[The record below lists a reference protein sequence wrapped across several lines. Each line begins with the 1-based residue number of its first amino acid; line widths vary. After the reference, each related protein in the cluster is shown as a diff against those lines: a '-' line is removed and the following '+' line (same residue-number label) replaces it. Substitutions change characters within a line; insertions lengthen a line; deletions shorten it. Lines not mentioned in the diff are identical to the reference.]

1 MSWFD
6 TTGIASLA
14 KNALKEAQKTIDKA
28 LDIKDDESAAES
40 ATFDSSILDSQAKSA
55 NMKHS
60 SSNSA
65 LQSSIWGSFTGSF
78 FDNPIGDTKT
88 VTTPPS
94 SSVVARINEDL
105 CDILERPAKET
116 SQNESEGNSSAS
128 VEIMSPPTTPG
139 SNLTSPEQLSG
150 PTVQHSESVEVI
162 SATTPSS
169 DLITVSSS
177 SPSEQLSLSC
187 NLNPDSVEV
196 ISDEFMD
203 EDLSIEDDSKSY
215 NTVTESTTIV
225 TVFEGSSKAITT
237 APSRSGLHLSLE
249 ASTADLIKSS
259 DRKSLNEMKVSVD
272 SDTKK
277 VPRLIEDAMLEKS
290 IESFD
295 SQTQFSDSTH
305 SFEEVQPQNQD
316 SGNRS
321 DSPQSSEE
329 HSDIVKVSSEQNSS
343 DEIETATSSD
353 IEIISPNGDSSS
365 TNSVHK
371 VSPLNCSIQHA
382 ELSKKKGHSREL
394 STHSMQSNAS
404 DDSRF
409 SYQPETERLMRRISE
424 LSDILESREYK
435 LMELGRENAELREK
449 NAEMKVH
456 LDTKRKRDDCMEVT
470 SVTEEYTQRLSAIEK
485 KFQQSIR
492 ERDNLRDQLKAA
504 RSDLASKMSKE
515 DIQKVIN
522 EKDFMIE
529 ELKTEGEKLSKQIL
543 QNSNII
549 KKLRA
554 KEKDSDSTLK
564 RQNEQIEELTDEM
577 ERLKKSLSAKDEV
590 ERSQIEA
597 VHKLSSEKRKLER
610 ENGQLK
616 SQLDDTTQKLKTL
629 QTSFEAAKK
638 ELNERQQ
645 SHSELTKKAEVLA
658 ILESEKNATAVRNE
672 QILIELSSL
681 REKLKQVEGGNN
693 QKELNLRRENA
704 ELLRRLEETELKLE
718 QQTGLLSDSTIPLFR
733 QIEALQSTLDQRNTV
748 FEGKEKH
755 YLEQIDELQCKF
767 TKLSNTEQVSTEQ
780 RVTLKN
786 KISTLEEE
794 VSTLRIKLDKVSDSI
809 QQKEMEFVFKENE
822 LRDEIKKLHLVNE
835 ERTKELDES
844 RSKIEKLH
852 GQLNVEKEIGLS
864 ERRRGQELERK
875 VKRLSESNLEPD
887 DKVDSHRGDVSPTLS
902 LGHASNADSLSSALW
917 PMEDIDCVSNSGRQN
932 SIYGASGFGS
942 ATHTTLLENLQ
953 ASLKQRDGENHQ
965 LQWELSRLQADRN
978 FLMTEV
984 SNLTS
989 QLETIKEKFNQNEHV
1004 AIEYNELQRKYDA
1017 ILQMYGEKVEETE
1030 ELQLDLLDVKEMYKA
1045 QIDELLKQQ
1054 KERDKAAND

>member
-28 LDIKDDESAAES
+28 LDIKDDDP
-40 ATFDSSILDSQAKSA
+40 ATDTSRVDSTIVDSQTKSA

-60 SSNSA
+60 SSNNA
-65 LQSSIWGSFTGSF
+65 IQSSIWGSFTGSF
-78 FDNPIGDTKT
+78 FDNPIGDMKT

-94 SSVVARINEDL
+94 SSSVAARINEDL
-105 CDILERPAKET
+105 CDIIERPAKENA
-116 SQNESEGNSSAS
+116 QNESEGNSSAS
-128 VEIMSPPTTPG
+128 VEIVSPPTTPG

-150 PTVQHSESVEVI
+150 TTVQHSESVEVI
-162 SATTPSS
+162 SITTPSS

-177 SPSEQLSLSC
+177 SPSEQMSNSC

-215 NTVTESTTIV
+215 NTVTESTTVV
-225 TVFEGSSKAITT
+225 TVFEGSRETAITT

-249 ASTADLIKSS
+249 ASTADLIKPSS
-259 DRKSLNEMKVSVD
+259 DRKPLNEMKISID

-277 VPRLIEDAMLEKS
+277 VPKLIEDAMLEKS

-305 SFEEVQPQNQD
+305 SFEEVQSQNQD
-316 SGNRS
+316 GGNRS

-329 HSDIVKVSSEQNSS
+329 HSDIVKVSSEQNSG

-353 IEIISPNGDSSS
+353 IEIISSPNGDSSS

-371 VSPLNCSIQHA
+371 VSPLNCSMQHA
-382 ELSKKKGHSREL
+382 EVSKKKGHSREL

-409 SYQPETERLMRRISE
+409 SYQPETERLVRRISE

-449 NAEMKVH
+449 NVEMKVH
-456 LDTKRKRDDCMEVT
+456 MDTKRKRDDCMEVT
-470 SVTEEYTQRLSAIEK
+470 SVTEEYTQRLSALEK

-492 ERDNLRDQLKAA
+492 ERDNLRDQLKSA
-504 RSDLASKMSKE
+504 RSDLDSKVSKE

-543 QNSNII
+543 QHSNII

-554 KEKDSDSTLK
+554 KEKDSDGTLK

-597 VHKLSSEKRKLER
+597 VHKLSSEKRKLDR
-610 ENGQLK
+610 ENSQLK

-658 ILESEKNATAVRNE
+658 VLESEKNATVVRNE

-693 QKELNLRRENA
+693 QKEMILRRENA
-704 ELLRRLEETELKLE
+704 ELLRRLEATDMKLE
-718 QQTGLLSDSTIPLFR
+718 QQSDLLSDSTIPLFR
-733 QIEALQSTLDQRNTV
+733 QIEALQATLDQRNTV
-748 FEGKEKH
+748 FESKEKH
-755 YLEQIDELQCKF
+755 YVEQIDELQNKF
-767 TKLSNTEQVSTEQ
+767 VKLSSTEQ
-780 RVTLKN
+780 LATEQRITLKS
-786 KISTLEEE
+786 KIATLEEE
-794 VSTLRIKLDKVSDSI
+794 ISTLRLKLEKISSSI
-809 QQKEMEFVFKENE
+809 QQKELEFVFKENE
-822 LRDEIKKLHLVNE
+822 LKDELKKVHLVNE
-835 ERTKELDES
+835 ERTKELDDS
-844 RSKIEKLH
+844 RLKIEKLQD
-852 GQLNVEKEIGLS
+852 QLSTEKEIGLS

-875 VKRLSESNLEPD
+875 VKRLSESNFETD
-887 DKVDSHRGDVSPTLS
+887 DKVDSQRGDVSPTLS
-902 LGHASNADSLSSALW
+902 LGHMSNADSLSSALW
-917 PMEDIDCVSNSGRQN
+917 PMVSLTDKFFFFLKESSNRLFTL
-932 SIYGASGFGS
+932 SI
-942 ATHTTLLENLQ
+942 TLCP
-953 ASLKQRDGENHQ
+953 
-965 LQWELSRLQADRN
+965 
-978 FLMTEV
+978 FLP
-984 SNLTS
+984 
-989 QLETIKEKFNQNEHV
+989 
-1004 AIEYNELQRKYDA
+1004 
-1017 ILQMYGEKVEETE
+1017 
-1030 ELQLDLLDVKEMYKA
+1030 
-1045 QIDELLKQQ
+1045 
-1054 KERDKAAND
+1054 

>member
-1 MSWFD
+1 MENRNFSSFSFFQL
-6 TTGIASLA
+6 T
-14 KNALKEAQKTIDKA
+14 AQKTIDKA
-28 LDIKDDESAAES
+28 LDIKDDESAVES
-40 ATFDSSILDSQAKSA
+40 SSLDSQSILDSQTKATT
-55 NMKHS
+55 MKHS
-60 SSNSA
+60 TSNSA

-78 FDNPIGDTKT
+78 FDNPIGDTTKT

-94 SSVVARINEDL
+94 SSSVAARINDDL
-105 CDILERPAKET
+105 CEILERPSSEST
-116 SQNESEGNSSAS
+116 QNESEGNSSAS
-128 VEIMSPPTTPG
+128 VEIVNSPPTTPG
-139 SNLTSPEQLSG
+139 SNLTSPEQPS
-150 PTVQHSESVEVI
+150 TVQHSDSVEII
-162 SATTPSS
+162 SITTPSS

-177 SPSEQLSLSC
+177 SPSEQLSHSC

-215 NTVTESTTIV
+215 NTVTESTTV
-225 TVFEGSSKAITT
+225 ATVFEGTRETAITT

-249 ASTADLIKSS
+249 ASTADGLVKQSSERKSS
-259 DRKSLNEMKVSVD
+259 SDTKASLD
-272 SDTKK
+272 ADTKK
-277 VPRLIEDAMLEKS
+277 VPKLIEDAMLEKS

-321 DSPQSSEE
+321 ESPQSSEE
-329 HSDIVKVSSEQNSS
+329 HSDIVKVSSEQNSG

-353 IEIISPNGDSSS
+353 IEIISSPNGDSSS

-371 VSPLNCSIQHA
+371 VSPLNCSMQHI
-382 ELSKKKGHSREL
+382 ELSSKKKGHSREL

-409 SYQPETERLMRRISE
+409 SYQPETDRLMRRISE
-424 LSDILESREYK
+424 LTDILESREFK

-456 LDTKRKRDDCMEVT
+456 LDSKRKRDDCMEVT
-470 SVTEEYTQRLSAIEK
+470 SVTEEYTQRLSALEK

-492 ERDNLRDQLKAA
+492 ERDNLRDQLKVA
-504 RSDLASKMSKE
+504 RSDLASKVSKE

-543 QNSNII
+543 QHSNII

-554 KEKDSDSTLK
+554 KEKDSDGTLK
-564 RQNEQIEELTDEM
+564 RQNEQIDELTDEM
-577 ERLKKSLSAKDEV
+577 ERLKKSLTAKDEV

-610 ENGQLK
+610 ENSQLK

-629 QTSFEAAKK
+629 QTSFDAAKK

-645 SHSELTKKAEVLA
+645 THSELTKKTEVLA
-658 ILESEKNATAVRNE
+658 VLESEKNATAVRNE
-672 QILIELSSL
+672 QILNELSSL

-693 QKELNLRRENA
+693 QKELTLRRENA
-704 ELLRRLEETELKLE
+704 ELLRRLEETEMKLE
-718 QQTGLLSDSTIPLFR
+718 QQTDMLSDSTIPLYR

-748 FEGKEKH
+748 FESKEKH
-755 YLEQIDELQCKF
+755 YVEQIEELQNRF
-767 TKLSNTEQVSTEQ
+767 TKLTNTEQVSTEQ
-780 RVTLKN
+780 RMALKS
-786 KISTLEEE
+786 KISILEEE
-794 VSTLRIKLDKVSDSI
+794 VSSLRMKSEKISSSM

-822 LRDEIKKLHLVNE
+822 LRDELRKLQLVNE
-835 ERTKELDES
+835 ERSKELDDS
-844 RSKIEKLH
+844 LLNIEKLQD
-852 GQLNVEKEIGLS
+852 QLNAEKEIGLS

-875 VKRLSESNLEPD
+875 VKRLSETNFEPD
-887 DKVDSHRGDVSPTLS
+887 DKVDSQRGDVSPTLS
-902 LGHASNADSLSSALW
+902 LGHMSNADSLSSALW
-917 PMEDIDCVSNSGRQN
+917 PMVSFYPHCTFCHSLTSRSNLKATLSSAVEYNQIEKLFCFSFQEDIDCVSNSGRQN

-989 QLETIKEKFNQNEHV
+989 QLETV
-1004 AIEYNELQRKYDA
+1004 S
-1017 ILQMYGEKVEETE
+1017 QMQCPIFFFSK
-1030 ELQLDLLDVKEMYKA
+1030 LFP
-1045 QIDELLKQQ
+1045 
-1054 KERDKAAND
+1054 

>member
-28 LDIKDDESAAES
+28 LDIKDDETAIEPSS
-40 ATFDSSILDSQAKSA
+40 LDSSSILDSQTKST

-60 SSNSA
+60 SSNNA

-94 SSVVARINEDL
+94 SSSVANRLNEDL
-105 CDILERPAKET
+105 CDILERPVKEST
-116 SQNESEGNSSAS
+116 SNESEGNSSAS
-128 VEIMSPPTTPG
+128 VEIVSPPTTPG
-139 SNLTSPEQLSG
+139 SNLTSPEQPST
-150 PTVQHSESVEVI
+150 TVQHSESVEVI
-162 SATTPSS
+162 SITTPSS

-177 SPSEQLSLSC
+177 SPSEQLSHSC

-215 NTVTESTTIV
+215 NTVTESTTMV
-225 TVFEGSSKAITT
+225 TVFEGSRETAITT

-249 ASTADLIKSS
+249 ASTADLIKQSS
-259 DRKSLNEMKVSVD
+259 DRKSSNEMKMSAD

-277 VPRLIEDAMLEKS
+277 VPKLIEDAMLEKS

-316 SGNRS
+316 GGNRS

-329 HSDIVKVSSEQNSS
+329 HSDIVKVSSEQNSG

-353 IEIISPNGDSSS
+353 IEIISSPNGDSSS

-371 VSPLNCSIQHA
+371 VSPLNCSMQHP

-409 SYQPETERLMRRISE
+409 SYQPETDRLMRRISE
-424 LSDILESREYK
+424 LTDILESREFK

-449 NAEMKVH
+449 YAEMKVH

-470 SVTEEYTQRLSAIEK
+470 SVTEEYTQRLSALEK

-492 ERDNLRDQLKAA
+492 ERDNLRDQLKTA
-504 RSDLASKMSKE
+504 RSELGSKVSKE

-522 EKDFMIE
+522 EKDFMID

-543 QNSNII
+543 QHSNII

-554 KEKDSDSTLK
+554 KEKESDGTLK

-577 ERLKKSLSAKDEV
+577 ERLKKSLTAKDEM

-610 ENGQLK
+610 ETSQLK

-645 SHSELTKKAEVLA
+645 THLELTKKTEVLA
-658 ILESEKNATAVRNE
+658 VLESEKNATAVRNE

-693 QKELNLRRENA
+693 QKELTLRRENA
-704 ELLRRLEETELKLE
+704 ELLRRLEETEMKLE
-718 QQTGLLSDSTIPLFR
+718 QQTHLLSDSTIPLYR
-733 QIEALQSTLDQRNTV
+733 QIEALQSTLDQRNAV
-748 FEGKEKH
+748 FESKEKQ
-755 YLEQIDELQCKF
+755 YLDQIDELQNKF
-767 TKLSNTEQVSTEQ
+767 TKLSTTEQVSTEQ
-780 RVTLKN
+780 RIALKS
-786 KISTLEEE
+786 KISTLEED
-794 VSTLRIKLDKVSDSI
+794 VCTLRMKLEKINNSM
-809 QQKEMEFVFKENE
+809 QQKDMEYVFKENE
-822 LRDEIKKLHLVNE
+822 LRDELKKLQLVNE
-835 ERTKELDES
+835 ERSKELEDS
-844 RSKIEKLH
+844 QLKIEKLQD
-852 GQLNVEKEIGLS
+852 QLSQEKEIGMS

-875 VKRLSESNLEPD
+875 VKRLSESNFESD
-887 DKVDSHRGDVSPTLS
+887 DKVDSQRGDVSPTLS
-902 LGHASNADSLSSALW
+902 LGHMSNADSLSSALW
-917 PMEDIDCVSNSGRQN
+917 PMVSVLLIKF
-932 SIYGASGFGS
+932 SIF
-942 ATHTTLLENLQ
+942 
-953 ASLKQRDGENHQ
+953 
-965 LQWELSRLQADRN
+965 
-978 FLMTEV
+978 
-984 SNLTS
+984 
-989 QLETIKEKFNQNEHV
+989 
-1004 AIEYNELQRKYDA
+1004 
-1017 ILQMYGEKVEETE
+1017 
-1030 ELQLDLLDVKEMYKA
+1030 
-1045 QIDELLKQQ
+1045 LLKILSL
-1054 KERDKAAND
+1054 

>member
-28 LDIKDDESAAES
+28 LDIKDDDTAIESP
-40 ATFDSSILDSQAKSA
+40 TVDSNVIDSQTKSA

-94 SSVVARINEDL
+94 SSSVATRMNEDL
-105 CDILERPAKET
+105 CDILERSTKDSA
-116 SQNESEGNSSAS
+116 QNESEGNSSAS
-128 VEIMSPPTTPG
+128 VEIVSPPTTPG

-150 PTVQHSESVEVI
+150 TTVQHSESVEVI
-162 SATTPSS
+162 SITTPSS

-177 SPSEQLSLSC
+177 SPSEQMSNSC

-215 NTVTESTTIV
+215 NTVTESTTVV
-225 TVFEGSSKAITT
+225 TVFEGTSKAITT
-237 APSRSGLHLSLE
+237 APSRSSLHLSLE
-249 ASTADLIKSS
+249 VSTSDLIKSS
-259 DRKSLNEMKVSVD
+259 DRKSLNEMKVSID

-277 VPRLIEDAMLEKS
+277 VPKLIEDAMLEKS

-316 SGNRS
+316 SCNRS

-329 HSDIVKVSSEQNSS
+329 HSDIVKVSSEQNSG

-353 IEIISPNGDSSS
+353 IEIISSPNGDSSS

-371 VSPLNCSIQHA
+371 VSPLNCSMQHTDV
-382 ELSKKKGHSREL
+382 SKKKGHSREL
-394 STHSMQSNAS
+394 STHSIQSNAS

-456 LDTKRKRDDCMEVT
+456 MDTKRKRDDCMEVT
-470 SVTEEYTQRLSAIEK
+470 SVTEEYTQRLSALEK

-492 ERDNLRDQLKAA
+492 ERDNLRDQLKSA
-504 RSDLASKMSKE
+504 RTDLASKVSKE

-543 QNSNII
+543 QHSNII

-554 KEKDSDSTLK
+554 KEKESDGTLK
-564 RQNEQIEELTDEM
+564 RQNEQIDELTDEM

-597 VHKLSSEKRKLER
+597 VHKLSSEKRKLDR
-610 ENGQLK
+610 ENSQLK

-645 SHSELTKKAEVLA
+645 SHSELTKKTEVLA

-681 REKLKQVEGGNN
+681 REKLKQVEGGTN
-693 QKELNLRRENA
+693 QKELTLRRENA
-704 ELLRRLEETELKLE
+704 ELLRRLEATEMKLE
-718 QQTGLLSDSTIPLFR
+718 QQTDMLSDSTIPLFR

-748 FEGKEKH
+748 FESKEKH
-755 YLEQIDELQCKF
+755 YVEQIDELE
-767 TKLSNTEQVSTEQ
+767 TKLKKLSTTEQVSTEQ
-780 RVTLKN
+780 RITLKS
-786 KISTLEEE
+786 KIATLEEE
-794 VSTLRIKLDKVSDSI
+794 ISTLRLKLEKVSSSI
-809 QQKEMEFVFKENE
+809 QQREMEFVFKETE
-822 LRDEIKKLHLVNE
+822 LKDEIKKVNLVNA
-835 ERTKELDES
+835 ERTKELDDS
-844 RSKIEKLH
+844 RSKMEKLQE
-852 GQLNVEKEIGLS
+852 QLSAEKEIGLS

-875 VKRLSESNLEPD
+875 VKRLSESNFETD
-887 DKVDSHRGDVSPTLS
+887 DKIESQRGDVSPALS
-902 LGHASNADSLSSALW
+902 LGHMSNADSLSSALW
-917 PMEDIDCVSNSGRQN
+917 PMVS
-932 SIYGASGFGS
+932 
-942 ATHTTLLENLQ
+942 
-953 ASLKQRDGENHQ
+953 
-965 LQWELSRLQADRN
+965 
-978 FLMTEV
+978 
-984 SNLTS
+984 
-989 QLETIKEKFNQNEHV
+989 
-1004 AIEYNELQRKYDA
+1004 
-1017 ILQMYGEKVEETE
+1017 
-1030 ELQLDLLDVKEMYKA
+1030 
-1045 QIDELLKQQ
+1045 
-1054 KERDKAAND
+1054 